1 MNDFILKLLVGLWD
15 RFKAK
20 NATVATVIVLALG
33 TLVYFADQG
42 TLLGVFTLPEWAAN
56 ALEFLGTLL
65 IALTGSRT
73 TEDLKRLNS

>member
-1 MNDFILKLLVGLWD
+1 MNDFILKILVGIWD
-15 RFKAK
+15 KFKAK
-20 NATVATVIVLALG
+20 NATVATIIVLALG
-33 TLVYFADQG
+33 TVVYFADQG
-42 TLLGVFTLPEWAAN
+42 TLLGVFTLPEWTAN